1 MRVTLMTDEQLLKS
15 CLEGDKDKFKEIVD
29 KYRSRVTGFAINIL
43 GNRED
48 AEDAC
53 QETFINVFQN
63 LDKFDFD
70 RNFKDW
76 LFTILY
82 NRCIDKVRKRNRFYN
97 FYNKKKVEYNSH
109 HNSNHTMNP
118 ESKLP
123 LSDNLLRRLTPKER
137 TAIYLWAYEGY
148 TSDELGAVL
157 KCSSS
162 TARVHIFKARK
173 KIKKILENGH
183 DTL

>member
-1 MRVTLMTDEQLLKS
+1 MTDNQLLRS
-15 CLEGDKDKFKEIVD
+15 CLEGDVDKFRQIVD
-29 KYRSRVTGFAINIL
+29 KYRGKVTGLAINIL

-63 LDKFDFD
+63 LDKFDFE
-70 RNFKDW
+70 RSFKDW

-82 NRCIDKVRKRNRFYN
+82 NRCIDRVRKRNRFYN
-97 FYNKKKVEYNSH
+97 FYNKRKMEYHDNNNSY
-109 HNSNHTMNP
+109 STFNP
-118 ESKLP
+118 ENTQPISE
-123 LSDNLLRRLTPKER
+123 NLLKKLSPKER
-137 TAIYLWAYEGY
+137 TAVYLWAYEGY
-148 TSDELGAVL
+148 TSEELGDVL

-173 KIKKILENGH
+173 KLKKILENGH

>member
-1 MRVTLMTDEQLLKS
+1 MTDNQLLKS
-15 CLEGDKDKFKEIVD
+15 CLEGDTDKFRLIVE
-29 KYRSRVTGFAINIL
+29 KYKGKATGLAINIL

-63 LDKFDFD
+63 LNKFDFE
-70 RNFKDW
+70 RSFKDW

-82 NRCIDKVRKRNRFYN
+82 NRCIDRVRKRNRFYN
-97 FYNKKKVEYNSH
+97 FYNKKKIDYHENQS
-109 HNSNHTMNP
+109 SNRNMDP
-118 ESKLP
+118 ENMGP
-123 LSDNLLRRLTPKER
+123 LSKDMLQKLSHKER
-137 TAIYLWAYEGY
+137 TALYLWAYEGY
-148 TSDELGAVL
+148 TSDELSSVL

-183 DTL
+183 DKL

>member
-1 MRVTLMTDEQLLKS
+1 MTDNELLKS
-15 CLEGDKDKFKEIVD
+15 CLEGDMEKFKLIVE
-29 KYRSRVTGFAINIL
+29 KYRGKATGLAINIL

-63 LDKFDFD
+63 LAKFDFE
-70 RNFKDW
+70 RSFKDW

-82 NRCIDKVRKRNRFYN
+82 NRCIDRVRKKIRFYN
-97 FYNKKKVEYNSH
+97 FFNSKKIDYHK
-109 HNSNHTMNP
+109 NHSAFRNMNP
-118 ESKLP
+118 EAVEPISEEALQKL
-123 LSDNLLRRLTPKER
+123 SHKER
-137 TAIYLWAYEGY
+137 TALYLWAYEGY
-148 TSDELGAVL
+148 TSDELSEVL

-173 KIKKILENGH
+173 KLKKILENGH

>member
-1 MRVTLMTDEQLLKS
+1 MTDEQLLKS
-15 CLEGDKDKFKEIVD
+15 CLEGDVDKFRQIVD
-29 KYRSRVTGFAINIL
+29 KYRGKVTGLAINIL

-53 QETFINVFQN
+53 QETFVNVFQN

-97 FYNKKKVEYNSH
+97 FYNKKKIEYHSN
-109 HNSNHTMNP
+109 HNSNHKMNP
-118 ESKLP
+118 ESTPP
-123 LSDNLLRRLTPKER
+123 LSDNLLQRLSPKER
-137 TAIYLWAYEGY
+137 TAIYLWAHEGY
-148 TSDELGAVL
+148 TSEELGDVL

>member
-1 MRVTLMTDEQLLKS
+1 MTDNQLLKS
-15 CLEGDKDKFKEIVD
+15 CLEGDTEKFRQIVE
-29 KYRSRVTGFAINIL
+29 KYKGKATGLAINIL

-63 LDKFDFD
+63 LDKFDFE
-70 RNFKDW
+70 RSFKDW

-82 NRCIDKVRKRNRFYN
+82 NRCIDRVRKRNRFYN
-97 FYNKKKVEYNSH
+97 FFNNKKIDYHDIQS
-109 HNSNHTMNP
+109 SQRAMNP
-118 ESKLP
+118 ENMGP
-123 LSDNLLRRLTPKER
+123 LSDDLLQKLSHKER
-137 TAIYLWAYEGY
+137 TALYLWAYEGY
-148 TSDELGAVL
+148 TSDELSTVL

>member
-1 MRVTLMTDEQLLKS
+1 MTDEQLLKS
-15 CLEGDKDKFKEIVD
+15 CLEGDTDKFKEIVD
-29 KYRSRVTGFAINIL
+29 KYRGKVTGFAINIL

-53 QETFINVFQN
+53 QETFINIIQN

-97 FYNKKKVEYNSH
+97 FYNKKKVEYNSN
-109 HNSNHTMNP
+109 HNSHYTMNP
-118 ESKLP
+118 ENTLP
-123 LSDNLLRRLTPKER
+123 MSDSLLRRLTPKER

>member
-1 MRVTLMTDEQLLKS
+1 MTDHQLLKS
-15 CLEGDKDKFKEIVD
+15 CLEGDTEKFRQIVE
-29 KYRSRVTGFAINIL
+29 KYKGKATGLAINIL

-63 LDKFDFD
+63 LGKFDFE
-70 RNFKDW
+70 RSFKDW

-82 NRCIDKVRKRNRFYN
+82 NRCIDRVRKRNRFYHFFN
-97 FYNKKKVEYNSH
+97 RKKVDYHDSLSSYRN
-109 HNSNHTMNP
+109 MNP
-118 ESKLP
+118 EIMSP
-123 LSDNLLRRLTPKER
+123 LSDDLLQKLSHKER
-137 TAIYLWAYEGY
+137 TALYLWAYEGY
-148 TSDELGAVL
+148 TSDELSGVL

-183 DTL
+183 DIL

>member
-1 MRVTLMTDEQLLKS
+1 MTDNQLLRS
-15 CLEGDKDKFKEIVD
+15 CLEGDVDKFRQIVD
-29 KYRSRVTGFAINIL
+29 RYRGKVTGLAINIL

-63 LDKFDFD
+63 LDKFDFE

-82 NRCIDKVRKRNRFYN
+82 NRCIDRVRKRNRFYN
-97 FYNKKKVEYNSH
+97 FYNKRKMEYHDNNNSY
-109 HNSNHTMNP
+109 SDFNP
-118 ESKLP
+118 ENNQP
-123 LSDNLLRRLTPKER
+123 ISDNLLKKLSPKER

-148 TSDELGAVL
+148 TSEELGDVL
-157 KCSSS
+157 KYSSS

-173 KIKKILENGH
+173 KLKKILENGH

>member
-1 MRVTLMTDEQLLKS
+1 MTDEQLLKS
-15 CLEGDKDKFKEIVD
+15 CLDGDVDKFKQIVD
-29 KYRSRVTGFAINIL
+29 KYRGKATGLAINIL

-53 QETFINVFQN
+53 QEAFINVFQN
-63 LDKFDFD
+63 LDKFDFE

-97 FYNKKKVEYNSH
+97 FYNKKKIEYHSNN
-109 HNSNHTMNP
+109 NSNNKMNP
-118 ESKLP
+118 ERTLP
-123 LSDNLLRRLTPKER
+123 LSDNLLQKLSPNER
-137 TAIYLWAYEGY
+137 TAIHLWAYEGY
-148 TSDELGAVL
+148 TSDEMGAVL

-173 KIKKILENGH
+173 KIKNILENGH

>member
-1 MRVTLMTDEQLLKS
+1 MTDNQLLKS
-15 CLEGDKDKFKEIVD
+15 CLEGDTDKFRQIVE
-29 KYRSRVTGFAINIL
+29 KYKGKATGLAINIL

-70 RNFKDW
+70 RSFKDW

-82 NRCIDKVRKRNRFYN
+82 NRCIDRVRKRNRFYN
-97 FYNKKKVEYNSH
+97 FYNKKKIDYHESRRTYHDTDPEHQLSLSNELLQKLSH
-109 HNSNHTMNP
+109 
-118 ESKLP
+118 
-123 LSDNLLRRLTPKER
+123 KER
-137 TAIYLWAYEGY
+137 TAIYLWTYEGY
-148 TSDELGAVL
+148 TSNELADVL
-157 KCSSS
+157 MCSSS

-183 DTL
+183 DSL

>member
-1 MRVTLMTDEQLLKS
+1 MTDNQLLKS
-15 CLEGDKDKFKEIVD
+15 CLEGDVDKFRQIVD
-29 KYRSRVTGFAINIL
+29 RYRGKVTGLAINIL

-53 QETFINVFQN
+53 QDTFINVFQN
-63 LDKFDFD
+63 LDKFDFE
-70 RNFKDW
+70 RSFKDW

-82 NRCIDKVRKRNRFYN
+82 NRCIDRVRKRNRFYN
-97 FYNKKKVEYNSH
+97 FYNKKKIEYHDNI
-109 HNSNHTMNP
+109 NSNPSMNP
-118 ESKLP
+118 ENTQP
-123 LSDNLLRRLTPKER
+123 ITENLLKKLSPKER

-148 TSDELGAVL
+148 TSDELGDVL
-157 KCSSS
+157 QCSSS

-173 KIKKILENGH
+173 KLKKILENGH

>member
-1 MRVTLMTDEQLLKS
+1 MTDKQLLKS
-15 CLEGDKDKFKEIVD
+15 CLEGDVDKFRQIVERY
-29 KYRSRVTGFAINIL
+29 KGKVTGLAINIL

-53 QETFINVFQN
+53 QEAFINVFQN
-63 LDKFDFD
+63 LEKFDFD
-70 RNFKDW
+70 RSFKDW

-82 NRCIDKVRKRNRFYN
+82 NRCIDRIRKRNRFYN
-97 FYNKKKVEYNSH
+97 FFNKKKIDYH
-109 HNSNHTMNP
+109 DIHNSNHNLNP
-118 ESKLP
+118 DDMIASSDSLLKR
-123 LSDNLLRRLTPKER
+123 LSPKER

-148 TSDELGAVL
+148 TSDELGDVL
-157 KCSSS
+157 QCSSS
-162 TARVHIFKARK
+162 TARVHIYKARK

>member
-1 MRVTLMTDEQLLKS
+1 MTDEQLLKS
-15 CLEGDKDKFKEIVD
+15 CLDGDVDKFKQIVD
-29 KYRSRVTGFAINIL
+29 KYRGKVTGLAINIL

-53 QETFINVFQN
+53 QEAFINVFQN
-63 LDKFDFD
+63 LDKFDFN

-97 FYNKKKVEYNSH
+97 FYNKKKIEYHSNN
-109 HNSNHTMNP
+109 NSNHKMNP
-118 ESKLP
+118 ESTLP
-123 LSDNLLRRLTPKER
+123 LSDSLLQKLSPKER

-148 TSDELGAVL
+148 TSDEMGAVL

-173 KIKKILENGH
+173 KIKNILENGH